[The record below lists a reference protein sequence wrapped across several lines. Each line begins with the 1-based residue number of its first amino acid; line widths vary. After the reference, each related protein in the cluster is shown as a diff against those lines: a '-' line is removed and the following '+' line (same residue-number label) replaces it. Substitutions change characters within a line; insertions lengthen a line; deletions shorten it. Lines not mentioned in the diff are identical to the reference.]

1 MTSTTAPRPRG
12 DALPLEQVSS
22 ETSVVLTPEGPRGPG
37 SRLSHGE
44 RAARTRELLEASAR
58 TSCAATRDRLLDEVV
73 GLNCRVADAVAT
85 RYRDRGVALDDLRQA
100 AYIGLVR
107 AVRAYDPQHA
117 DDLLTYAVPSIRGEV
132 QRHFRDRA
140 WMVRPPR
147 RVQDL
152 QRQVNQAIDE
162 LQDLLGRE
170 PTEKEVRARVGVD
183 ADTYAEV
190 VGAFGC
196 LHPTS
201 LDRPVGE
208 DDGLTM
214 GELLADRTDDL
225 GHAEARCVLAPVLA
239 RLDPLDRRL
248 LQLRFY
254 DELSQREVG
263 QALGLTQTQVSRHLH
278 RVLGELRAMV
288 GTAPDPDTQEP
299 RAIAG

>member
-1 MTSTTAPRPRG
+1 MTSTRTRPRG
-12 DALPLEQVSS
+12 GSLPLDEVSR
-22 ETSVVLTPEGPRGPG
+22 ETSVVLPPEGPRGPG

-44 RAARTRELLEASAR
+44 RASRTRELLEAAAR
-58 TSCAATRDRLLDEVV
+58 TPCGAARDRLLDEVV
-73 GLNCRVADAVAT
+73 GLNCRIADAVAT
-85 RYRDRGVALDDLRQA
+85 RYRDRGVPLDDLRQS

-107 AVRAYDPQHA
+107 AVRAYDPEHA

-152 QRQVNQAIDE
+152 QRQVNRSIDD

-170 PTEKEVRARVGVD
+170 PTEKEVRARVGID
-183 ADTYAEV
+183 AETYAEV
-190 VGAFGC
+190 VVAFGC

-201 LDRPVGE
+201 LDRPVGQ

-214 GELLADRTDDL
+214 GDLLADGADDL
-225 GHAEARCVLAPVLA
+225 GPAEARCVLAPVLA
-239 RLDPLDRRL
+239 RLGPRDRRL

-263 QALGLTQTQVSRHLH
+263 QALGLTQTQVSRRLH
-278 RVLGELRAMV
+278 RVLDELRAMV
-288 GTAPDPDTQEP
+288 GAPPAIDPQET

>member
-1 MTSTTAPRPRG
+1 MTSTRTRPRG
-12 DALPLEQVSS
+12 GSLPLDEVSR

-44 RAARTRELLEASAR
+44 RAGRTRELLEAAAR
-58 TSCAATRDRLLDEVV
+58 TPCAAARDRLLDEVV
-73 GLNCRVADAVAT
+73 GLNCRIADAVAT
-85 RYRDRGVALDDLRQA
+85 RYRDRGVPLDDLRQS

-107 AVRAYDPQHA
+107 AVRAYDPEHA

-152 QRQVNQAIDE
+152 QRQVNRSIDD

-170 PTEKEVRARVGVD
+170 PTEKEVRARVGID
-183 ADTYAEV
+183 AETYAEV

-201 LDRPVGE
+201 LDRPVGQ

-214 GELLADRTDDL
+214 GDLLADGADDL
-225 GHAEARCVLAPVLA
+225 GPAEARCVLAPVLA
-239 RLDPLDRRL
+239 RLGPRDRRL

-263 QALGLTQTQVSRHLH
+263 QALGLTQTQVSRRLH
-278 RVLGELRAMV
+278 RVLDELRAMV
-288 GTAPDPDTQEP
+288 GAPPAIDPQET